1 MTEKEQKERA
11 AAVKGMIET
20 RGWQI
25 LEEELTVESN
35 SLNANLIDED
45 DAEKM
50 ISLQRDLRAIKK
62 LLGKIV
68 SYSQIKT

>member
-35 SLNANLIDED
+35 SLNANLIDEG